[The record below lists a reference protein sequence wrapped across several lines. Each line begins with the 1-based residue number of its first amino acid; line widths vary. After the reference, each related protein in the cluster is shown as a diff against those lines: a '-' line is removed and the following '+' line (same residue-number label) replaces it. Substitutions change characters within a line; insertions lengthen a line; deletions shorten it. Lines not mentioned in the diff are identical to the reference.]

1 MRLFEKRIMTENDVS
16 AYLHFLAT
24 FFKACSFSVMF
35 LLRFSLYLFF
45 FFFFVLF
52 IQIRRSITE
61 DHLLHNKLRASF
73 HFFFFVFFFLFF
85 FPFSLLFLFLP
96 SFLALL
102 SFERRYLVLGYEASV
117 IQFFPVFFFSFFFET
132 CTPRKKSFVDYLV
145 NKSYVR

>member
-1 MRLFEKRIMTENDVS
+1 MFFLSYVS
-16 AYLHFLAT
+16 FTLLT
-24 FFKACSFSVMF
+24 ISF
-35 LLRFSLYLFF
+35 FF

-102 SFERRYLVLGYEASV
+102 SFERRYLVLSYEASV
-117 IQFFPVFFFSFFFET
+117 IQFFPVFFFFSFFSRRARLEKNHLSIIWLINLMYGNSLAISSIVSNFF
-132 CTPRKKSFVDYLV
+132 PPPLR
-145 NKSYVR
+145 